1 MSIYPLTI
9 YPQRIFSITDPEFL
23 ARDPYRTEEIDV
35 LAVTY
40 IQLLVETISG
50 ACRRKSLEEIE
61 GLCQAYL
68 ERDARFP
75 TGSARAFPISGQRR
89 VGSSWGRGSKRNSL
103 FEPVTS
109 KMA

>member
-1 MSIYPLTI
+1 
-9 YPQRIFSITDPEFL
+9 
-23 ARDPYRTEEIDV
+23 

-75 TGSARAFPISGQRR
+75 TEQRAGLPDIGATPRGVVLGQ
-89 VGSSWGRGSKRNSL
+89 GIETQL
-103 FEPVTS
+103 TL
-109 KMA
+109 